1 MAEMRGTWY
10 IVPTAFAADGA
21 LDLESQR
28 RLIDAAIGW
37 GVDGLTVLGVMGEAN
52 ALSDEE
58 RRAVLDAVRE
68 ASAGRVPIAVGCTA
82 SNARGVIALAQEARE
97 RGASAVMVSPPTLL
111 TNTDLLPDFYARIA
125 KEGGLELIIQDHPA
139 SSGVNMPAS
148 VILRSAEASGATVIK
163 LEDPPTPP
171 KITRLLAARPDL
183 QVFGGLGGVS
193 ALGELSRGGC
203 GTMTGFAFPEILTAV
218 RKAVETGDHRTA
230 GLIFDRYLPLIQ
242 FEGQPVV
249 GLAIRKEVLRRRGA
263 LATNV
268 TRGFSPR
275 IDPITNGELDDLLD
289 RLGIVPSIEPFIV
302 EQPAA
307 VR

>member
-1 MAEMRGTWY
+1 MM
-10 IVPTAFAADGA
+10 
-21 LDLESQR
+21 S
-28 RLIDAAIGW
+28 
-37 GVDGLTVLGVMGEAN
+37 
-52 ALSDEE
+52 
-58 RRAVLDAVRE
+58 
-68 ASAGRVPIAVGCTA
+68 
-82 SNARGVIALAQEARE
+82 
-97 RGASAVMVSPPTLL
+97 
-111 TNTDLLPDFYARIA
+111 
-125 KEGGLELIIQDHPA
+125 
-139 SSGVNMPAS
+139 AS

-218 RKAVETGDHRTA
+218 RKAVEAGDRRTA

-263 LATNV
+263 LATNT

-275 IDPITNGELDDLLD
+275 IDTVTNGELDELFD
-289 RLGIVPSIEPFIV
+289 RLGVIPSIEPFVV
-302 EQPAA
+302 EQPTLI
-307 VR
+307 R

>member
-1 MAEMRGTWY
+1 
-10 IVPTAFAADGA
+10 
-21 LDLESQR
+21 
-28 RLIDAAIGW
+28 
-37 GVDGLTVLGVMGEAN
+37 
-52 ALSDEE
+52 
-58 RRAVLDAVRE
+58 
-68 ASAGRVPIAVGCTA
+68 
-82 SNARGVIALAQEARE
+82 
-97 RGASAVMVSPPTLL
+97 VMVSPPTLL

-139 SSGVNMPAS
+139 SSGVMMSAS

-218 RKAVETGDHRTA
+218 RKAVEAGDRRTA

-263 LATNV
+263 LATNT

-275 IDPITNGELDDLLD
+275 IDTVTNGELDELFD
-289 RLGIVPSIEPFIV
+289 RLGVIPSIEPFVV
-302 EQPAA
+302 EQPTLI
-307 VR
+307 R